1 PSRRWI
7 PDQLRGDPGD
17 RLGIGDR
24 HRRDQGNDRDRGAG
38 GVEAV
43 DQALGLLAGSG
54 HEHAPPGEWS
64 REVGHRS
71 RAATISPSA
80 SGSSR
85 LPDSSARWMAPST
98 TSAATSTSLPSSIR
112 AHAPSGSR
120 HPPPRLMSTA
130 RSAVTAT
137 LVAESPTSEHARAA
151 PDPGTASSAIAPWA
165 GEGTNSLGSRRWVN

>member
-98 TSAATSTSLPSSIR
+98 TSAATST
-112 AHAPSGSR
+112 
-120 HPPPRLMSTA
+120 A